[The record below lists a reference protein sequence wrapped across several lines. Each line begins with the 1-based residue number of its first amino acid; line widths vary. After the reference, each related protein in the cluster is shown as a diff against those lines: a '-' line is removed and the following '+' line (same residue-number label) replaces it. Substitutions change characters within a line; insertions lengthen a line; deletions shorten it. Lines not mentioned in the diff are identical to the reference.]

1 MEYNL
6 LRMTQLI
13 LSSMDSDEVNDISD
27 TVESQQ
33 VVDIIETTF
42 NDIVSAIDF
51 PSDWDLFQ
59 LENFGD
65 NDRPTIMVIPDEINK
80 IEWAQYD
87 NAIDGATE
95 RDYRELIPMSRFAF
109 FERMNQIDTADS
121 NVYQFDYQVGSQNF
135 DVRGYNDRFPMYYT
149 TVDNDKLI
157 FDSYHSDYDMTLVGS
172 KTKCYG
178 SIVPTFTRSNTY
190 VPQLDNK
197 HFTILFNEAKSTCW
211 ADLKQS
217 ENAKAEQRAR
227 RGWVNASRNK
237 SKVQERPAIDDTP
250 DFGRRRRRSHVGLSL
265 PPKARRGW

>member
-13 LSSMDSDEVNDISD
+13 LSSMDSDEVNSIDD

-65 NDRPTIMVIPDEINK
+65 NARPTLMRIPENINK

-87 NAIDGATE
+87 NALDGETT
-95 RDYRELIPMSRFAF
+95 RNFQPLVPMSRFAF
-109 FERMNQIDTADS
+109 FEKMNALDTADS
-121 NVYQFDYQVGSQNF
+121 NVYQFDYEVGVQTF
-135 DVRGYNDRFPMYYT
+135 DVRGLNDAFPTCYT
-149 TVDNDKLI
+149 TVDNDILI
-157 FDSYHSDYDMTLVGS
+157 FDNYDSDVDMTLVGS
-172 KTKCYG
+172 KTQCYG
-178 SIVPTFTRSNTY
+178 SIVPTFSRTDSF
-190 VPQLDNK
+190 VPPLDNK
-197 HFTILFNEAKSTCW
+197 HYTILFNEAKSSCW
-211 ADLKQS
+211 ADLKQAQ
-217 ENAKAEQRAR
+217 NAKAEQRAR

-237 SKVQERPAIDDTP
+237 SKVKTRPAIDETP
-250 DFGRRRRRSHVGLSL
+250 DFGRGRRGGSYGLSL